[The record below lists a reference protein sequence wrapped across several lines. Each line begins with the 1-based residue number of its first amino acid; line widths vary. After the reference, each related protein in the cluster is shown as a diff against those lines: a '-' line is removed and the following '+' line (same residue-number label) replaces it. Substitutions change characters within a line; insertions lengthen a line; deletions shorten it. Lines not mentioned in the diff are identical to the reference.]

1 MDHACGEHFAA
12 AMVKPRVVLFD
23 LDNTLY
29 PPECGLLQHLDDRIN
44 EFVSGF
50 LGIGPEETKAL
61 RRRFIQE
68 FGTTLHGLQ
77 AEHALPPATYLSAVH
92 DAVQLDRYLTRD
104 EELLATLGAIEI
116 QKVVFTNAPREY
128 ARRVMECLG
137 LDEHFRI
144 IIDLE
149 FHNYNGKPFREA
161 YERVVRHL
169 NVKPEEC
176 VLVEDTLR
184 NLQVAKEMGMVTVL
198 VGSTDA
204 VAEYVDFAVSRPSA
218 VADILAR
225 LLECG
230 SPTRPF
236 LE

>member
-1 MDHACGEHFAA
+1 M
-12 AMVKPRVVLFD
+12 MKPRVVLFD

-44 EFVSGF
+44 EFMARF
-50 LGIGPEETKAL
+50 LAIGLEETKAL
-61 RRRFIQE
+61 RRRYIQAY
-68 FGTTLHGLQ
+68 GTTLHGLQ

-92 DAVQLDRYLTRD
+92 DAVELDRYLTRD
-104 EELLATLGAIEI
+104 EELLAALAAIEI
-116 QKVVFTNAPREY
+116 EKVVFTNAPREY

-137 LDEHFRI
+137 LDEHFHLV
-144 IIDLE
+144 IDLE

-161 YERVVRHL
+161 YERVVQHL
-169 NVKPEEC
+169 NVEPGEC

-198 VGSTDA
+198 VGSTEEA
-204 VAEYVDFAVSRPSA
+204 AECVDYAVSQPSA
-218 VADILAR
+218 VAEILAK

-230 SPTRPF
+230 SAAHPLP
-236 LE
+236 E